1 MMTKKVKIFLIVLS
15 IIISSSVGILAYN
28 IAEQVRSGIV
38 NTAAYYDIIIGPAG
52 SSTQLAMN
60 TMFFTDT
67 PLGTISYEY
76 VEELEADDRTNTVI
90 PFAMGD
96 SYNSARIIG
105 TKPAFLEGKE
115 LAEGEMFHE
124 TFDAVVGSAV
134 AKTYGI
140 SVGDKLVT
148 SHGLS
153 ESGSSHEST
162 PLTVTGI
169 LETTKTAY
177 DNAVFTAK
185 LALRNAKF
193 GGILWHQGES
203 NCKNCDMGDY
213 REKFM
218 NTMCN
223 MRREFDAL
231 DLPLIVGEISESI
244 GESWE
249 LGDWT
254 RKFNLLL
261 KELAIQQPCCAV
273 ASQEGLSLRPDGIHF
288 DAKSCRVFGKRYFEQ
303 YITLVSS
310 L

>member
-1 MMTKKVKIFLIVLS
+1 MLTETDMINGATEQRTEE
-15 IIISSSVGILAYN
+15 ILAFLMVGQSNMAGRGDIGEVEPIDNPECLMFRMGMWQPMTEPIN
-28 IAEQVRSGIV
+28 IDKSANAGFVPGIGLAASFADSLQKQTGRKIGLIPCAQGGSTIEQWQPG
-38 NTAAYYDIIIGPAG
+38 
-52 SSTQLAMN
+52 
-60 TMFFTDT
+60 
-67 PLGTISYEY
+67 
-76 VEELEADDRTNTVI
+76 EA
-90 PFAMGD
+90 
-96 SYNSARIIG
+96 
-105 TKPAFLEGKE
+105 L
-115 LAEGEMFHE
+115 
-124 TFDAVVGSAV
+124 
-134 AKTYGI
+134 
-140 SVGDKLVT
+140 
-148 SHGLS
+148 
-153 ESGSSHEST
+153 
-162 PLTVTGI
+162 
-169 LETTKTAY
+169 Y